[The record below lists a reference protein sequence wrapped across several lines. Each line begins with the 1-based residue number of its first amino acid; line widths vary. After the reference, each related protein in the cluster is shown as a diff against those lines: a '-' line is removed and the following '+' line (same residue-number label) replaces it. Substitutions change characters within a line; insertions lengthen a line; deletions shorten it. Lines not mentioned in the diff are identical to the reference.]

1 MPLRQTETST
11 EHFLPFNA
19 FNWWI
24 GKTLT
29 ASPKASSAVPKTCV
43 HYYLC
48 NNLYKAALHFDFC
61 LHACTCAHAVLDV
74 QWAPSSI
81 RLSYLHCT
89 SWLCISHLCCRA
101 KVKAFTN
108 KYKFSGP
115 HPSHKQAM
123 MLQNPHLLH
132 HHRYIL
138 PASPRRIHHQG
149 NTGTSWTINRI
160 LALRTLTWIIWVSA
174 STVKRFQIWWI

>member
-1 MPLRQTETST
+1 M
-11 EHFLPFNA
+11 
-19 FNWWI
+19 
-24 GKTLT
+24 
-29 ASPKASSAVPKTCV
+29 PKTCV

-74 QWAPSSI
+74 QWAPISI

-101 KVKAFTN
+101 KVKVFAN

-160 LALRTLTWIIWVSA
+160 LALRTLTWIIWVLLQWRDF
-174 STVKRFQIWWI
+174 RFDGYKKYIFKKKPIRVDHWTRYTQDIDGET